1 MKDVAEHGATQ
12 RLEDEL
18 KQKVERERERK
29 KLFQLS

>member
-18 KQKVERERERK
+18 KQKVGREREK
-29 KLFQLS
+29 GKNFSN